1 MFDRKKKIKFVQY
14 SLFLIAIF
22 LLIHTYA
29 NQKDRNNNK
38 IFSESSKEKITKS
51 ITSKNDENKNK
62 FYNIEYSGLDFSGNR
77 YILRSEEAIADNSKS
92 STIHLRKV
100 NAKFYFKDDTVLNI
114 TSDNGTYNNIT
125 LDINFKK
132 NVKADYGDNR
142 MISDEASFANSKGYL
157 RILNNV
163 KLFSTKGDL
172 IADELLFDIK
182 SQNLEIN
189 SFNDN
194 NINAKINLNEKNF

>member
-22 LLIHTYA
+22 LLIHTYV
-29 NQKDRNNNK
+29 NQKDRNNKK

-51 ITSKNDENKNK
+51 ITSKNDGNKNK

-114 TSDNGTYNNIT
+114 TSDNGTYDNIT

>member
-22 LLIHTYA
+22 LLIHTYV
-29 NQKDRNNNK
+29 NQKDRNNKK

-51 ITSKNDENKNK
+51 ITSKNDGNKNK

-114 TSDNGTYNNIT
+114 TSDNGTYDNIT

-132 NVKADYGDNR
+132 NVKADYGDDR